1 MQGDELSNTSLKST
15 YGSIQ
20 NNELHQAM
28 QTGTVTSEL
37 TGRVKKIYSSYKPMN
52 YIIIY
57 T

>member
-1 MQGDELSNTSLKST
+1 MNLVTHHLNLRKVAYRTMSCTK
-15 YGSIQ
+15 
-20 NNELHQAM
+20 AM